1 MKTVSIALKTA
12 LQVSALLSWESRT
25 GQRYFVDLGLHM
37 IEGNKDSYFSFPRQT
52 SDKAALLNILTEDQ
66 YNEAKRLIK
75 PLHLSDSRGAPMYT
89 VENGFYFVQI
99 AQGVAKYHTKA
110 DGDAQKY
117 TRILADHLRV
127 SEAIAKGIIN
137 EVKTKEEFSTLCDT
151 MRPRWEDEA
160 QTAIEFLQSI
170 AHLSQK

>member
-1 MKTVSIALKTA
+1 MKTVSIARKTA
-12 LQVSALLSWESRT
+12 LQVSALVSWDSRT

-37 IEGNKDSYFSFPRQT
+37 IEGNKDSYFAFPRQT
-52 SDKAALLNILTEDQ
+52 SDKAAMLQILTEDQ

-75 PLHLSDSRGAPMYT
+75 PLHLADSRGAPMYT

-117 TRILADHLRV
+117 TQILADHLRI
-127 SEAIAKGIIN
+127 SFDNAAIIVKHT
-137 EVKTKEEFSTLCDT
+137 KTKDEFSDLCDK
-151 MRPRWEDEA
+151 MRPRWENEA

-170 AHLSQK
+170 AHLSQR